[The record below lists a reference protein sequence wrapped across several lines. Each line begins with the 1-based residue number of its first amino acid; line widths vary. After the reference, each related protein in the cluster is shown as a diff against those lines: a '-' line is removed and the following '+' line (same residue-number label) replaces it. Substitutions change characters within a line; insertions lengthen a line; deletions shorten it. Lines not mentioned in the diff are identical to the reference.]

1 MIVVGDIGGTKTVLA
16 EVEESAGPPR
26 LGREEIYRSSEHA
39 SFQDIL
45 ERFLATRSRTATRA
59 VCLGVAGVVREGRVR
74 TTNLPWEICE
84 DELRTALGGA
94 PVKLLNDLEATAYG
108 TLFLPEAER
117 VVLQVGATPKPRGNV
132 AVIAAGTGLG
142 EAFLYWDGNA
152 HHPIA
157 TEGGHGDFAPRSER
171 EIEFYRHLR
180 REIGDHVSYER
191 VVSGPGLT
199 SLYEFLRGASEA
211 PEPAW
216 LTERIRRED
225 PSAVVAE
232 LGLAAEDPVC
242 AEALDLFASLYGAE
256 AGNMAL
262 RCLAFGGVVLCGGI
276 APKILPALESGTFIQ
291 SFLDKGRF
299 SDLLSGIEVSV
310 AVNPRTPLLGCAH
323 YALRLGVAGD
333 R

>member
-16 EVEESAGPPR
+16 EVEDSAGPPR
-26 LGREEIYRSSEHA
+26 LGREEIFRSSEHA

-45 ERFLATRSRTATRA
+45 DRFLATRSRASTRA
-59 VCLGVAGVVREGRVR
+59 VCFGVAGVVREGRVR
-74 TTNLPWEICE
+74 TTNLPWELRE
-84 DELRTALGGA
+84 DELRTALAGA

-117 VVLQVGATPKPRGNV
+117 VVLQVGATPERRGNV

-142 EAFLYWDGNA
+142 EAFLYWDGSA

-171 EIEFYRHLR
+171 EIELYRYLR

-199 SLYEFLRGASEA
+199 SIYEFFRGTSEV
-211 PEPAW
+211 PEPVW
-216 LTERIRRED
+216 LTDRIRHGD

-232 LGLAAEDPVC
+232 VGLAAEDPVC

-276 APKILPALESGTFIQ
+276 APKILPVLQSGTFIQ
-291 SFLDKGRF
+291 SFVDKGRF

-310 AVNPRTPLLGCAH
+310 SVNPRTPLLGCAH
-323 YALRLGVAGD
+323 YALRLGVPDD

>member
-16 EVEESAGPPR
+16 EVEDSTGPPR
-26 LGREEIYRSSEHA
+26 LGREEVYRSSEHA

-45 ERFLATRSRTATRA
+45 EHFLATRSRPSTRA
-59 VCLGVAGVVREGRVR
+59 VCLGVAGVVRAGRVR
-74 TTNLPWEICE
+74 TTNLPWELRE
-84 DELRTALGGA
+84 DEIRTALGGA

-108 TLFLPEAER
+108 TLFLTEAER
-117 VVLQVGATPKPRGNV
+117 VVLQVGATPERRGNV

-142 EAFLYWDGNA
+142 EAFLYWDGSA

-157 TEGGHGDFAPRSER
+157 TEGGHGDFAPRSE
-171 EIEFYRHLR
+171 

-199 SLYEFLRGASEA
+199 SLYEFLRGTSGA
-211 PEPAW
+211 PEPEW

-225 PSAVVAE
+225 SSAAVAE
-232 LGLAAEDPVC
+232 VGLAAEDPVC
-242 AEALDLFASLYGAE
+242 AEALDLFSSLYGAE

-299 SDLLSGIEVSV
+299 SDLLSRIEVSV

-323 YALRLGVAGD
+323 YALRLGVADD